1 MKSVTGD
8 YYRGKGFE
16 AFVSEYS
23 PAPMTV
29 KTVTTAQVAD
39 NTSTA
44 GSTDQ
49 PILSVC
55 VKTENTEA
63 VNATKLTFET
73 EGTTDINHLQ
83 KATVYYT
90 AKSSTFATA
99 TKLGEAVPTGKQ
111 EFSIAFDQQLVEG
124 ENWFWLAYDIDPKA
138 QTGEILD
145 AGCKSI
151 EIGGASYSPATVNP
165 DGNSSVKNE
174 LLSTVGTVEK
184 TIYGTWTFKNTPNP
198 YVGYNG
204 YEPVIGDQITTF
216 IPGDNDMIVELDIK
230 SFALYYS
237 ANANY
242 PRAKFEV
249 YSGKGTTGELLWS
262 LTGEADKNVG
272 PGKILRSK
280 SVDGAL
286 TVVFD
291 AKTETSGYTA
301 KGWDAEVREYR
312 QRPMEVSSVKATQ
325 ASTDIVNKGAVNQ
338 ELLGVDIQTAGNLS
352 PMVLKGIKF
361 NMKGCQANIA
371 KLHVYTSGQ
380 KNELTKETS
389 IADIDV
395 TAETAE
401 ANITFARP
409 LELAEGSNYFWLTA
423 DIADEAATDTNIDAA
438 VTAVTT
444 ATATINVAAEQGDPE
459 GARTV
464 KNTYNLQA
472 GDNGEIVVGNEALMF
487 YDNGGATASRRRISR
502 DR

>member
-1 MKSVTGD
+1 M
-8 YYRGKGFE
+8 
-16 AFVSEYS
+16 
-23 PAPMTV
+23 
-29 KTVTTAQVAD
+29 
-39 NTSTA
+39 
-44 GSTDQ
+44 
-49 PILSVC
+49 
-55 VKTENTEA
+55 
-63 VNATKLTFET
+63 
-73 EGTTDINHLQ
+73 
-83 KATVYYT
+83 
-90 AKSSTFATA
+90 
-99 TKLGEAVPTGKQ
+99 
-111 EFSIAFDQQLVEG
+111 
-124 ENWFWLAYDIDPKA
+124 
-138 QTGEILD
+138 
-145 AGCKSI
+145 
-151 EIGGASYSPATVNP
+151 
-165 DGNSSVKNE
+165 
-174 LLSTVGTVEK
+174 
-184 TIYGTWTFKNTPNP
+184 
-198 YVGYNG
+198 GYNG

-423 DIADEAATDTNIDAA
+423 DIADEAATDTDIDAA

-459 GARTV
+459 AR
-464 KNTYNLQA
+464 A
-472 GDNGEIVVGNEALMF
+472 
-487 YDNGGATASRRRISR
+487 R
-502 DR
+502 

>member
-1 MKSVTGD
+1 
-8 YYRGKGFE
+8 
-16 AFVSEYS
+16 
-23 PAPMTV
+23 MTV

-63 VNATKLTFET
+63 VNATKITFET
-73 EGTTDINHLQ
+73 RRHYRHQPSAESHGLLHRKIIYFRHRHQARRSRAYRQAGILDCASTSNSWKAKTGSGWLTT
-83 KATVYYT
+83 
-90 AKSSTFATA
+90 STR
-99 TKLGEAVPTGKQ
+99 
-111 EFSIAFDQQLVEG
+111 S
-124 ENWFWLAYDIDPKA
+124 A

-361 NMKGCQANIA
+361 NMKRLPGKRCQAPR
-371 KLHVYTSGQ
+371 LHFRSEKRAYQ
-380 KNELTKETS
+380 RDFN
-389 IADIDV
+389 
-395 TAETAE
+395 
-401 ANITFARP
+401 
-409 LELAEGSNYFWLTA
+409 
-423 DIADEAATDTNIDAA
+423 
-438 VTAVTT
+438 
-444 ATATINVAAEQGDPE
+444 
-459 GARTV
+459 
-464 KNTYNLQA
+464 
-472 GDNGEIVVGNEALMF
+472 
-487 YDNGGATASRRRISR
+487 RRHRR
-502 DR
+502 DRRDG